1 MPSQVNAYLLKFIKY
16 GVIFLIVSMP
26 FYAFLTVYGGYLFGH
41 YTALRL
47 YKETLLVLLMFAS
60 IYLVSTDRKLAKIFF
75 GDKIIRLIILFAFI
89 ALLWGVVSYLRGG
102 VSLKAFGYGLIVD
115 LRIFLIFAVSYLIS
129 LKIKLSETKLL
140 KYILYP
146 ALAVVGFGL
155 MQIFVLPHDFLSHF
169 GYSIKTIMPYE
180 TINNNSQYVRIISFL
195 RGSNP
200 LGTYLI
206 IPLSTLAL
214 VFINKSKLRFKSGLF
229 FIMTSVVLLFSFS
242 RSAWIGAVVSVGL
255 VIYLKISSQVVKKR
269 LLYLVSAGFILSV
282 ISLFIFKNNS
292 VYQNLIFHTQTTSVS
307 NPSSDTGHLNGL
319 SNGLHQIISNPI
331 GSGTGTAGPA
341 SVYNK
346 KAPVR
351 IAENFFIQI
360 GQELGIIGLLVFI
373 VIQVLLAVKLYK
385 TKSDFGVIML
395 ASLIGISLVNL
406 LSHAWADDSLAY
418 IWWGLA
424 GFALK

>member
-1 MPSQVNAYLLKFIKY
+1 
-16 GVIFLIVSMP
+16 
-26 FYAFLTVYGGYLFGH
+26 
-41 YTALRL
+41 
-47 YKETLLVLLMFAS
+47 
-60 IYLVSTDRKLAKIFF
+60 
-75 GDKIIRLIILFAFI
+75 
-89 ALLWGVVSYLRGG
+89 
-102 VSLKAFGYGLIVD
+102 
-115 LRIFLIFAVSYLIS
+115 
-129 LKIKLSETKLL
+129 
-140 KYILYP
+140 
-146 ALAVVGFGL
+146 
-155 MQIFVLPHDFLSHF
+155 
-169 GYSIKTIMPYE
+169 
-180 TINNNSQYVRIISFL
+180 
-195 RGSNP
+195 
-200 LGTYLI
+200 
-206 IPLSTLAL
+206 
-214 VFINKSKLRFKSGLF
+214 
-229 FIMTSVVLLFSFS
+229 MTSVVLLFSFS

-269 LLYLVSAGFILSV
+269 LLYLVSAGFILFV

-319 SNGLHQIISNPI
+319 SIGLHQIISNPI

-406 LSHAWADDSLAY
+406 LSHSWADDSLAY